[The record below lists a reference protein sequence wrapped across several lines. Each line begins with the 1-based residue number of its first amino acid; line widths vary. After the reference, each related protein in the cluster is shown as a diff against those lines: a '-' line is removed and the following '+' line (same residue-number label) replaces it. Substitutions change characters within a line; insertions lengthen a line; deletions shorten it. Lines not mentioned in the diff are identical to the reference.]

1 MSSVS
6 IVFFDKGNYL
16 ICFLSILFID
26 NTCDAKISGGD
37 TGYGWDGHGTHAA
50 GIAAAETNNGQGI
63 AGVD

>member
-1 MSSVS
+1 M
-6 IVFFDKGNYL
+6 
-16 ICFLSILFID
+16 SILFID